1 MLAIQISVDT
11 EVDQTTLR
19 DMDTVKKRPVYL
31 NLFKIHLP
39 VGGVVSIAHR
49 VTGVGLAVLFPFG
62 IYLLQ
67 LSLRDPSGFD
77 RATSILSSVSGRITV
92 LLVTWIFAQHFFSG
106 VRHLFMDI
114 DVGVEKAAARRSAW
128 LTWVG
133 SVIIVLFAAVWI
145 I

>member
-1 MLAIQISVDT
+1 
-11 EVDQTTLR
+11 
-19 DMDTVKKRPVYL
+19 MDTVKKRPVYL
-31 NLFKIHLP
+31 NLFKIRLP

-49 VTGVGLAVLFPFG
+49 VTGVVLAVLSPLG

-92 LLVTWIFAQHFFSG
+92 LLVTWNFAP
-106 VRHLFMDI
+106 
-114 DVGVEKAAARRSAW
+114 RRSAW

-133 SVIIVLFAAVWI
+133 SVIIVLLAAVWI

>member
-1 MLAIQISVDT
+1 
-11 EVDQTTLR
+11 
-19 DMDTVKKRPVYL
+19 MDTVKKRPVYL

-49 VTGVGLAVLFPFG
+49 VTGVVLAVLFPFG

-67 LSLRDPSGFD
+67 LSLRDASGFD
-77 RATSILSSVSGRITV
+77 RATTILSSVSGRIAV
-92 LLVTWIFAQHFFSG
+92 LLLTWIFAQHFFSG
-106 VRHLFMDI
+106 VRHLLLDL
-114 DVGVEKAAARRSAW
+114 DVGVEKGTARRSAW

-133 SVIIVLFAAVWI
+133 SVITVLLAAVWI